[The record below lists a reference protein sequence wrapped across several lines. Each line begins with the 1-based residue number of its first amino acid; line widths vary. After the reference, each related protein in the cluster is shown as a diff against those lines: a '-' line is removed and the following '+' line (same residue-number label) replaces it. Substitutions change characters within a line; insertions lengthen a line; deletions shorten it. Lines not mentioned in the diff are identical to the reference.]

1 MDELRIKE
9 ILKQQGKTMQDLADM
24 IGINRVNLSN
34 SLNGNPTLDRLKQV
48 ADCLNVDLKDLFK
61 ESKKDE
67 VQVFG
72 LIKVNDRV
80 QFVDSFTSLEQVYN
94 QAKSLKEKQSE

>member
-9 ILKQQGKTMQDLADM
+9 ILKQQGKTMQDLADL

-61 ESKKDE
+61 ETKKDE
-67 VQVFG
+67 VQIFG
-72 LIKVNDRV
+72 LVKVNDNIQV
-80 QFVDSFTSLEQVYN
+80 IDSFKSLEQVYN
-94 QAKSLKEKQSE
+94 EVKLLNQKQTE

>member
-1 MDELRIKE
+1 MEELRIKE
-9 ILKQQGKTMQDLADM
+9 ILKQQNKTMQDLADM

-61 ESKKDE
+61 ETRKEDIE
-67 VQVFG
+67 VFG
-72 LIKVNDRV
+72 LIRINENIHI
-80 QFVDSFTSLEQVYN
+80 VDNYNSLEQVYN

>member
-61 ESKKDE
+61 ETNKEDVE
-67 VQVFG
+67 VFG
-72 LIKVNDRV
+72 VIRINEDVWI
-80 QFVDSFTSLEQVYN
+80 VDNYNSLEQVYN
-94 QAKSLKEKQSE
+94 QAKSLQEKQPE

>member
-67 VQVFG
+67 IQVFG
-72 LIKVNDRV
+72 LIKVNDSV
-80 QFVDSFTSLEQVYN
+80 QFVDSFTSLEQAYN
-94 QAKSLKEKQSE
+94 QENH

>member
-1 MDELRIKE
+1 MEELRIKE
-9 ILKQQGKTMQDLADM
+9 ILKQQGKTMQDLADL

-61 ESKKDE
+61 EIKKDSIE
-67 VQVFG
+67 VFG
-72 LIKVNDRV
+72 LVKINEDVWI
-80 QFVDSFTSLEQVYN
+80 VDNFPTLEQVYN
-94 QAKSLKEKQSE
+94 QAKSLKENQSE

>member
-48 ADCLNVDLKDLFK
+48 ADYLNVDLKDLFK
-61 ESKKDE
+61 ETKKDGIE
-67 VQVFG
+67 VFG
-72 LIKVNDRV
+72 LVKINEDVWI
-80 QFVDSFTSLEQVYN
+80 VDNFPTLEQVYN
-94 QAKSLKEKQSE
+94 QAISLKEKQSE

>member
-9 ILKQQGKTMQDLADM
+9 ILKQQNKTMQDLADM

-34 SLNGNPTLDRLKQV
+34 SLNGNPTLERLKQV

-61 ESKKDE
+61 ETKKDE
-67 VQVFG
+67 VQIFG
-72 LIKVNDRV
+72 LIKINDNIHI
-80 QFVDSFTSLEQVYN
+80 VDCFSSLEQVCNEVKLLN
-94 QAKSLKEKQSE
+94 QKQTE

>member
-1 MDELRIKE
+1 MEELRIKE
-9 ILKQQGKTMQDLADM
+9 ILKQQGRTMQDLADM

-48 ADCLNVDLKDLFK
+48 SDCLNVDLKDLFK
-61 ESKKDE
+61 ENKKDE
-67 VQVFG
+67 IQIFG
-72 LIKVNDRV
+72 LVKINEDVWI
-80 QFVDSFTSLEQVYN
+80 VDNFPTLEQIYN